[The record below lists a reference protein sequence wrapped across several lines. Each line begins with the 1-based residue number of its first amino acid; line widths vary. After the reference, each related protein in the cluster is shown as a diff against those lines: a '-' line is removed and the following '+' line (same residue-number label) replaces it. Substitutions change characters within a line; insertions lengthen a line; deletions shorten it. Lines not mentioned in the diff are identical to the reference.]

1 MSEWISVEDRLP
13 ENDDSVFIYP
23 EPDFD
28 ETGRKVL
35 GFYSKYDGGTNGVKK
50 DNWYCYDGQGYEFK
64 RDYVT
69 HWQPLP
75 EPPKERG

>member
-1 MSEWISVEDRLP
+1 MNWIKCEDRLP

-35 GFYSKYDGGTNGVKK
+35 GFYSKYDGGTNGKK
-50 DNWYCYDGQGYEFK
+50 
-64 RDYVT
+64 R
-69 HWQPLP
+69 
-75 EPPKERG
+75 